1 MVEVVQRAAK
11 LVIPVAAAQN
21 RSNAA
26 AAAAVAEKPDAE
38 RPSFVAPIV
47 IVAEAAVFLDESVS
61 VAPRTA
67 FAAHR

>member
-1 MVEVVQRAAK
+1 M

-21 RSNAA
+21 RSNA

-38 RPSFVAPIV
+38 RPSFVAPTA